1 MKIPVLS
8 CALMLLAGTTVAAAD
23 VCNKPLED
31 AASTFA
37 TQKAKFD
44 GDISKKKSTFD
55 AETKETE
62 KKVKDKGADINF
74 KVDVTWARTDF
85 VIGVPQV
92 TMKNQEFSLD
102 LPQTKLVDK
111 RISFDMPG
119 ICMVRKKTGQYPQ
132 TVCTGGSFQ
141 CNGLDCRW
149 VPPSC
154 TTSWHDIITDVPEP
168 CTTRQEIVMG
178 IPEFSMVPTRFVA
191 AIPEFS
197 MKNQALSLDL
207 PQFKLV
213 NVSVEKQKKYGEEA
227 TARGQSFKSE
237 MEGMS
242 REFQTQYRSIYSP
255 AISAA
260 FKCNGDRVRNQREA
274 AIAQVNAGI
283 AQFSTT
289 IQDLLAKGDSQTAQ
303 GLQQQL
309 KSLEEQKAKITLQFS
324 QALTNLDLSEKSAL
338 AQINNEPAPA
348 GQALV
353 DLEAAMNTAPAMR
366 TDYLRY

>member
-1 MKIPVLS
+1 M
-8 CALMLLAGTTVAAAD
+8 
-23 VCNKPLED
+23 
-31 AASTFA
+31 
-37 TQKAKFD
+37 
-44 GDISKKKSTFD
+44 
-55 AETKETE
+55 
-62 KKVKDKGADINF
+62 
-74 KVDVTWARTDF
+74 
-85 VIGVPQV
+85 
-92 TMKNQEFSLD
+92 
-102 LPQTKLVDK
+102 
-111 RISFDMPG
+111 
-119 ICMVRKKTGQYPQ
+119 
-132 TVCTGGSFQ
+132 
-141 CNGLDCRW
+141 
-149 VPPSC
+149 
-154 TTSWHDIITDVPEP
+154 
-168 CTTRQEIVMG
+168 
-178 IPEFSMVPTRFVA
+178 
-191 AIPEFS
+191 
-197 MKNQALSLDL
+197 
-207 PQFKLV
+207 